1 MVLRMISLLKSNLF
15 VFVSLAGVAFTMVAS
30 SPCRAATQ
38 PATMPISDED
48 KAFYA
53 LGLELAH
60 GVSVFSLTA
69 RELELVQAG
78 LNDGTLKNKDGTP
91 VKPPLVERE
100 QFRQRLQ
107 SLAQERQAPSASSVA
122 EPAAAPAKVNQLT
135 PADFLK
141 EAAKVPGARKLLS
154 GVVYTSLKKV
164 AHGRSP
170 RSTDTVKVHY
180 RGTLIDGTEFDSS
193 FKRNE
198 PATFPLNGV
207 IPCWTQGVAVMKVG
221 EKARLVCPSD
231 TAYGERGSPPTIPG
245 GSVLVFEVELLGIE
259 P

>member
-1 MVLRMISLLKSNLF
+1 MSATFMLV
-15 VFVSLAGVAFTMVAS
+15 V
-30 SPCRAATQ
+30 SPCRAAT
-38 PATMPISDED
+38 PAAAPPMSEED
-48 KAFYA
+48 KAFYS
-53 LGLELAH
+53 LGLELAQ
-60 GVSVFSLTA
+60 GISVFSLSA

-78 LNDGTLKNKDGTP
+78 LKDGTLKNKDGSP
-91 VKPPLVERE
+91 LKRPLVEKE
-100 QFRQRLQ
+100 EFRQRLQ
-107 SLAQERQAPSASSVA
+107 SLAQERQAASAPAPAVA
-122 EPAAAPAKVNQLT
+122 EPVSAPAADAPAVAKANQLS
-135 PADFLK
+135 PAEFLK

-198 PATFPLNGV
+198 PATFPLNAV

-231 TAYGERGSPPTIPG
+231 TAYGASGSPPTVPG
-245 GSVLVFEVELLGIE
+245 GAVLVFEVELLGIE